1 MLFSKKMNRNWIIVH
16 IIIEVLLSALIVYV
30 IKEIDM
36 RATYGDYISGVGSV
50 ASVYAIFVTFY
61 QLAKVKSI
69 TEETHKA
76 VMKKSKEIETL
87 LAFADIER
95 HLEMCSYISMCLQ
108 SQQYE
113 AAALKMLDLKKVLI
127 EAKSDEANNYS
138 RVSRLQDLIRHLGQ
152 DIVAVRGCWKENEII
167 DLERIQLNLDSIFTY
182 LQELSVIIKKR
193 TYVR

>member
-1 MLFSKKMNRNWIIVH
+1 MFHGKKMNRNWLIVH
-16 IIIEVLLSALIVYV
+16 IIIEVLLSALIVYI
-30 IKEIDM
+30 IKENDM

-50 ASVYAIFVTFY
+50 SSVYAIFVTFY
-61 QLAKVKSI
+61 QLAKVKCI
-69 TEETHKA
+69 TEETRKA
-76 VMKKSKEIETL
+76 VMAKSKEIETL

-127 EAKSDEANNYS
+127 EAKSEANSNS
-138 RVSRLQDLIRHLGQ
+138 KASRLQDLVRHLGQ
-152 DIVAVRGCWKENEII
+152 DIVAVRGCWKENENI
-167 DLERIQLNLDSIFTY
+167 DLRRIQLNLDSIFTY